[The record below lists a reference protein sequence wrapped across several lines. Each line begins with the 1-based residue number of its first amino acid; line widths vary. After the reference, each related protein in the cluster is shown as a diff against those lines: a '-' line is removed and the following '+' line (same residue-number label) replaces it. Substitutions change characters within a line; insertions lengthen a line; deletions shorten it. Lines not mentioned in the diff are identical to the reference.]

1 MSKRWPWCVSFSLGL
16 LHGPVFA
23 SALNEIGLPEGG
35 KFVARLGFN
44 LGVEIGQIMSVA
56 GILSLAS

>member
-1 MSKRWPWCVSFSLGL
+1 MSERWPWIVSFSCGL
-16 LHGPVFA
+16 LHGQGSA
-23 SALNEIGLPEGG
+23 SALNEIGLPEGD

>member
-1 MSKRWPWCVSFSLGL
+1 MSERWPWIVSFSCGL
-16 LHGPVFA
+16 LHGLVFA
-23 SALNEIGLPEGG
+23 SALNEIGLPEGD

-44 LGVEIGQIMSVA
+44 LVVEIGQIISVA